1 MYLSKNDRAT
11 QSELVNITKMKA
23 PTISVA
29 LKNMENEGLVVRV
42 ADENDQ
48 RVARVHITEKG
59 RRVNEENFLRLKEV
73 DAVMMNGVTDE
84 EARSMMETL
93 CKMREN
99 LVKELDVSDEA
110 Y

>member
-1 MYLSKNDRAT
+1 
-11 QSELVNITKMKA
+11 
-23 PTISVA
+23 
-29 LKNMENEGLVVRV
+29 
-42 ADENDQ
+42 
-48 RVARVHITEKG
+48 
-59 RRVNEENFLRLKEV
+59 LRLKEV

-110 Y
+110 S